1 MSMTANKA
9 EVSASVGGWKSF
21 WQLIKMSNPPK
32 WLFIIAILLSLVET
46 AAGLVVPL
54 LTKSLV
60 DQMAASALEAS
71 LIVFFAAAFILQTI
85 SSGFSYYFMTYMG
98 EKIVASLRQRLWRH
112 VLTLP
117 IPYFDQHESGE
128 TMSRITQDTNIV
140 KALITQHLVTFITGL
155 ISIIGAII
163 ILLVIDWKMT
173 LIMLISVP
181 ISVLIIL
188 PLGQKIYK
196 ISLSTQDEMAHFS
209 GNLGRVLADIRLV
222 KAYHAEKTEIERG
235 EKGIT
240 HLFQFGLK
248 EAKIQAIVSPF
259 MTLIMMLVLVI
270 LIGYGG
276 VKVAAGTLSAGA
288 LVAIIIYLFQII
300 VPFTQMASFFTAYQ
314 KALGATERIQE
325 MLELNSEASGLAVPE
340 NSSTQNISF
349 HQLVFSYG
357 DKPVIQNINLQVPS
371 GKTTA
376 FVGPSGSGKTTLF
389 ALLERFYSPSDGA
402 IFLGDQNID
411 EFDLHNWRSQIAYV
425 SQESPLMSGSI
436 RDNICYGLDRPVSD
450 DELLQAAK
458 VANAAEFIENL
469 PDQYET
475 EVGERGIKL
484 SGGQRQR
491 IAIARAVIRDPKILL
506 LDEATSNLDSASE
519 QLVQEALQQ
528 LMKNRTTL
536 VIAHRLSTVFDADQ
550 IVVLEKGSITGI
562 GTHMELFETHELYK
576 KLAKQ
581 QLKTEA

>member
-1 MSMTANKA
+1 MTAHPEKA
-9 EVSASVGGWKSF
+9 KSGGWKSF
-21 WQLIKMSNPPK
+21 WHLIKMSNPPK
-32 WLFIIAILLSLVET
+32 WLFFIAIILSLVET

-325 MLELNSEASGLAVPE
+325 MLELNSEAFGLAVPE